1 MRRCPIIKQ
10 LLVLITVLL
19 LFSSQA
25 QAAIDKNTAA
35 QGAGNVVGTAVSAGG
50 AAAANTAAAA
60 GTKLV
65 TDEMVKQA
73 LIGMNSMSTG
83 GAIGAL
89 PEAVGAV
96 KAEEKAPVVNFG
108 ALGDPDS
115 IIFKAN
121 ALSEQRKQ
129 ELLLKKNAGI
139 FATDE
144 FMGEMQTPPAMQD
157 LQAISEEKV
166 KDNLNSTDAFLEG
179 EISKDMRFE
188 AMKNAALS
196 YGARGGLSKRSY
208 EIMEK
213 MDDYAQVLDKVF
225 DFRSLLIKAPSG
237 MMIEPPIIRESLE
250 ALVIKEGG
258 KEAAVADSIFDINKN
273 ARIVSA
279 PRDWRQYLIQKWSSK
294 VPPPP
299 KVLWPKTEEDKA
311 NWNMWVSQGWDAGVK
326 QAEQIFE
333 MNTDKLASDYKGM
346 VRYRILLAQ
355 GMVSAP
361 FTTHEERGVV
371 GDRNQ
376 MRIGDRAIKITEP
389 SRFLTGADIWRPA
402 DR

>member
-1 MRRCPIIKQ
+1 MRRCQIIKKIA
-10 LLVLITVLL
+10 VLTIALL
-19 LFSSQA
+19 LISSTVF
-25 QAAIDKNTAA
+25 AATKKEDT
-35 QGAGNVVGTAVSAGG
+35 
-50 AAAANTAAAA
+50 TAAAA
-60 GTKLV
+60 ASSAAAATATQAI
-65 TDEMVKQA
+65 TDEMLKQA
-73 LIGMNSMSTG
+73 LSSVSTG
-83 GAIGAL
+83 QYATPYATSANA
-89 PEAVGAV
+89 AVSSGTQETAATASAV
-96 KAEEKAPVVNFG
+96 STG
-108 ALGDPDS
+108 SLSDPDS
-115 IIFKAN
+115 MIFKAN

-129 ELLLKKNAGI
+129 DLMLKKTAGT
-139 FATDE
+139 FAVDE
-144 FMGEMQTPPAMQD
+144 VLGENQTPPSLES
-157 LQAISEEKV
+157 LQIFDGNTKETADS
-166 KDNLNSTDAFLEG
+166 SDAFLEG
-179 EISKDMRFE
+179 DVAKDMRFE

-237 MMIEPPIIRESLE
+237 MLIEPPIIRESLE

-273 ARIVSA
+273 AKIVSA
-279 PRDWRQYLIQKWSSK
+279 PRDWRHYLIQKWSTK
-294 VPPPP
+294 VSPPP
-299 KVLWPKTEEDKA
+299 KVLLPQNDEEKA
-311 NWNMWVSQGWDAGVK
+311 KWNAWVREGWEAGVK

-333 MNTDKLASDYKGM
+333 MNTDKLASDYRGM

-361 FTTHEERGVV
+361 YTTHEDRGIV
-371 GDRNQ
+371 GDSNQ